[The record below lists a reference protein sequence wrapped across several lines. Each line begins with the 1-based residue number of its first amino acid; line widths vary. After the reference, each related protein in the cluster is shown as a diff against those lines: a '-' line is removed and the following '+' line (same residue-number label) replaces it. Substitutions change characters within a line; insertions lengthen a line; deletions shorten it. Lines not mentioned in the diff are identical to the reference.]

1 MTQNAARLSSTTPN
15 PALNDE
21 SSSIEEGVVKSHE
34 GGTSYSE
41 NLRRNDLAGE
51 SSGSTGAADN
61 IRSVLREGN
70 GVLSNHEKNGNMKK
84 RVPLE
89 HR

>member
-1 MTQNAARLSSTTPN
+1 ML
-15 PALNDE
+15 
-21 SSSIEEGVVKSHE
+21 KSHE

-41 NLRRNDLAGE
+41 NLRRNDLNGNGNGGE
-51 SSGSTGAADN
+51 SSGEASN
-61 IRSVLREGN
+61 IRSMLREGN
-70 GVLSNHEKNGNMKK
+70 GVLSNHEKNGTTKK